1 MALDN
6 NLAHTIHEHAP
17 SYTPQKNS
25 ENQGKKTLQKKNR
38 YFLEKTIAVS
48 MAIIVF
54 LLTFAVVSFE
64 IKIASANRSLQDTN
78 REVATETVIN
88 RNLEQEVQ
96 ELSRYDRVYAIAK
109 ANGLEMNEENVRNV
123 SK

>member
-6 NLAHTIHEHAP
+6 NLAHTIPEHAP
-17 SYTPQKNS
+17 SYTPQKKS
-25 ENQGKKTLQKKNR
+25 ENQEKKTLQKKNR